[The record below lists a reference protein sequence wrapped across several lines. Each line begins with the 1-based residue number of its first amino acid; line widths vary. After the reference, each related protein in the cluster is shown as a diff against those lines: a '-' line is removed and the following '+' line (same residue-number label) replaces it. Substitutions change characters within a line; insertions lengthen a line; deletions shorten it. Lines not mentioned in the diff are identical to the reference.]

1 MNQPKGKDQDEFKTA
16 VTMTVVWVAGLTLV
30 IIFAAL
36 LAGLWL
42 DKILNSKPLLTITF
56 ILISIPVTLFLTV
69 RVVRSATARI
79 TPGGQQKVTKEEPH
93 RGDDSEK

>member
-1 MNQPKGKDQDEFKTA
+1 MNQPKGKGQDEFKTA

-42 DKILNSKPLLTITF
+42 DKILNSRPWFTITF
-56 ILISIPVTLFLTV
+56 ILISIPVTLSLTV

-79 TPGGQQKVTKEEPH
+79 QPGEKTEVIEEESH
-93 RGDDSEK
+93 RADNS